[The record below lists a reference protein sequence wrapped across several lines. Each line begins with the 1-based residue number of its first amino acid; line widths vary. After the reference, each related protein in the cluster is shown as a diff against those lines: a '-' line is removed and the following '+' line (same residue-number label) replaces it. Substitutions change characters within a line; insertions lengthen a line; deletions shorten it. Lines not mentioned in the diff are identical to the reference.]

1 MADAAPVA
9 DYTKYY
15 VIGGI
20 AVALI
25 GGFVVY
31 KFVIKKP
38 TTGGGA
44 KYGLSSP
51 VAPAASV
58 SYQPVAAVAPSA
70 PVSSAG
76 NDYVEG
82 AAIDKRNS
90 GTYTSYDS
98 SDKVA
103 DMASYTQSIVDNM
116 GLTVKETTLNK
127 VEDFIPIAAIFSK
140 KRKNKRA
147 KETADKAKTDEPYVR
162 GFLKGMN
169 LAARQDYVGIFAPYI
184 TKYLSSPAKLPYTQV
199 TVGQFLTA

>member
-1 MADAAPVA
+1 MADATPVA

-25 GGFVVY
+25 SGVVIY
-31 KFVIKKP
+31 KFVINKP
-38 TTGGGA
+38 ATGGGA
-44 KYGLSSP
+44 KYGLTGTGGGDGRI
-51 VAPAASV
+51 V
-58 SYQPVAAVAPSA
+58 VAAPTPPS
-70 PVSSAG
+70 SSAG
-76 NDYVEG
+76 NDYVDG

-103 DMASYTQSIVDNM
+103 DMDGYMASIVSNM

-127 VEDFIPIAAIFSK
+127 VEDFIPIFSK

-147 KETADKAKTDEPYVR
+147 KETADKAKTAEPYVR
-162 GFLKGMN
+162 GFLKGLN

-184 TKYLSSPAKLPYTQV
+184 TKYLSSPAKLPYSQV